1 MNTHTRADD
10 VLDAICWTEALID
23 GDTQAMAAIARGC
36 DPGGMLDALGALYA
50 GLIVSTVTNT
60 ADYFAHVRR
69 RAADLARDCIGDTP

>member
-1 MNTHTRADD
+1 MTAHTRADD
-10 VLDAICWTEALID
+10 VLDAIAWTEALIG

-36 DPGGMLDALGALYA
+36 DAGGMLDALGALYA

-60 ADYFAHVRR
+60 ADYFAHVRA